1 VAAFLH
7 GNKSIFE
14 HMYIPQPTRFSA
26 FLFSLLFTMAFA
38 ASGQETSRADSM
50 RSTLQQSRTKW
61 EEVKKTYNNSYTFS
75 LEEGSYTGH
84 GSVTTITVRNG
95 VVVQR
100 MYQDWFK
107 DNPDF
112 TPTIF
117 VERGDEINT
126 RPEGER
132 ARNLDD
138 IYKECEEWISKDPL
152 TNHLDLHLDRK
163 GLLYMC
169 GHYPMGCMDDCF
181 IGVNVRSIMRM
192 L

>member
-1 VAAFLH
+1 
-7 GNKSIFE
+7 
-14 HMYIPQPTRFSA
+14 MYILSSSRFS
-26 FLFSLLFTMAFA
+26 FLFLALLALLGNA
-38 ASGQETSRADSM
+38 GYGQESSRSDSM
-50 RSTLQQSRTKW
+50 RITLQQSLAKW
-61 EEVKKTYNNSYTFS
+61 EEIKKAYNNSYTFS
-75 LEEGSYTGH
+75 LEEGSYTGY
-84 GSVTTITVRNG
+84 GSVTSITVRNG

-117 VERGDEINT
+117 VERGEEINT

-132 ARNLDD
+132 ARTLDE

-152 TNHLDLHLDRK
+152 TNHLYLHLDRK

-181 IGVNVRSIMRM
+181 RGVNVRSIMRM

>member
-1 VAAFLH
+1 
-7 GNKSIFE
+7 
-14 HMYIPQPTRFSA
+14 MYTSLQSRFSG
-26 FLFSLLFTMAFA
+26 FFFWLLALLSFVGHA
-38 ASGQETSRADSM
+38 QESSRADSM
-50 RSTLQQSRTKW
+50 RSTLEQSRNKW
-61 EEVKKTYNNSYTFS
+61 EEIKKTCNNSYTFS

-117 VERGDEINT
+117 VERGEEINT

-132 ARNLDD
+132 ARTLDE
-138 IYKECEEWISKDPL
+138 IYTECEEWISKDPL
-152 TNHLDLHLDRK
+152 TNHLYLHLDRK

-181 IGVNVRSIMRM
+181 RGVNVRSIMRM